1 MSSSSSES
9 NLSSCSINKS
19 QEKDELFKSVHEKTK
34 RKESKRVQ
42 FVEEEKEVKKLHKSM
57 KEVILH
63 EEQEKKENDIK
74 LKSILSFNI
83 DFEILSFLGK
93 GAFGRVYLARRIN
106 TIDLYA
112 LKLIPVQ
119 EGKNEK
125 DIEMIKNQHEIFRK
139 IGGDHLVKAP
149 FSFSEY
155 SGHFFVLEYMPG
167 GDLGK
172 ILEEETYLE

>member
-63 EEQEKKENDIK
+63 EE
-74 LKSILSFNI
+74 
-83 DFEILSFLGK
+83 
-93 GAFGRVYLARRIN
+93 
-106 TIDLYA
+106 
-112 LKLIPVQ
+112 
-119 EGKNEK
+119 
-125 DIEMIKNQHEIFRK
+125 
-139 IGGDHLVKAP
+139 
-149 FSFSEY
+149 
-155 SGHFFVLEYMPG
+155 
-167 GDLGK
+167 
-172 ILEEETYLE
+172 